1 VFRHYVALAVRN
13 VARAKLYAAISV
25 VGLAI
30 GFGAAALIG
39 LYVHDELTYD
49 RWLPNH
55 DRIFQVSASASTG
68 APSGV
73 GPSDLGKW
81 VEEEYPELEHV
92 TRLFR
97 DYQAFL
103 VPSDRTDFKAN
114 EQIVWADA
122 NVFGVFRLPVV
133 AGSLDGALDK
143 PDSLVL
149 SRRTAAKYFG
159 KPESAVGKTLLLNGQ
174 QPMVVTAVIAPL
186 PSSTHL
192 GTIDVLAAAHAP
204 YSPTALQDRTPITI
218 FGGKLWNSATYF
230 LLKPHEPI
238 EPLRESLKTLI
249 DRHAPLSVDAR
260 RKPSEI
266 WALTLR
272 PIGAI
277 HLSSNDLKNPDG
289 QALSAVYTVS
299 AIGLL
304 IVLVAS
310 INFVNL
316 LTALGVRRAL
326 EVGVRKA
333 LGAQRRDL
341 FKQFMTES
349 FLYVGVG
356 AAVGLGLAWLALK
369 PLNVFLQRTIDL
381 SMFAE
386 PRLIVGT
393 IAFLALVAF
402 LAGLYPAL
410 VLSAYRPAT
419 VTRGGRVSAGQAGVR
434 QVLVVLQFAILITLL
449 ISTVVTYRQMH
460 LGMREALR
468 QSTDPI
474 LLVRGCN
481 ETLKAEMLRARGVVA
496 AACSMG
502 APQWGFQL
510 GSAIKRGDREST
522 PMRYLPL
529 DFGFFELFGMK
540 LAAGRYWDPSLGTE
554 STPPDNVWKVPEA
567 IVVNETAARAL
578 GFGTPGE
585 AIGQVVTFSHL
596 FRQPAT
602 FTPAHDANIIGVVED
617 FQIGSVH
624 DAIPPAAFY
633 VDVGNANYLNLKL
646 DGRSTPEALDAIDRV
661 LKDYGGPAPPQKTFF
676 SASVQNMY
684 LGLLRQT
691 TLFSVFVLVAV
702 LIAVLGLIGLAAHAA
717 ASRTREI
724 GIRKA
729 LGGGRWTITRLL
741 LWQFSRPV
749 LLANLIA
756 WPVAYWAMSAWL
768 AGFAKHVALDWWLF
782 AGAAALTLA
791 VAIAAVLVHTWGMAG
806 TRPVTALRYE

>member
-1 VFRHYVALAVRN
+1 MLRHYVALALRN
-13 VARAKLYAAISV
+13 VARTKLYAAISV

-49 RWLPNH
+49 GWLPNH
-55 DRIFQVSASASTG
+55 ERIFQVSAASSTG
-68 APSGV
+68 QPSGV

-81 VEEEYPELEHV
+81 VEEEYPQLEHV

-97 DYQAFL
+97 DQAFF

-114 EQIVWADA
+114 EPMVWADA
-122 NVFGVFRLPVV
+122 NVFGVFQFPVV
-133 AGSLDGALDK
+133 AGSLDGALEK

-159 KPESAVGKTLLLNGQ
+159 KAESAVGKTLLLNGQ

-186 PSSTHL
+186 PSNTAL
-192 GTIDVLAAAHAP
+192 GTIDVIGAAHAP

-230 LLKPHEPI
+230 LLKPNERI
-238 EPLRESLKTLI
+238 EPVRESIKTLI
-249 DRHAPLSVDAR
+249 DRHAPMSVDAR

-266 WALTLR
+266 WSLTIR
-272 PIGAI
+272 PIGSI
-277 HLSSNDLKNPDG
+277 HLSSNDLKDPDG

-333 LGAQRRDL
+333 LGAQRSDL

-386 PRLIVGT
+386 PRLIAGT
-393 IAFLALVAF
+393 LVFLAVVAF

-434 QVLVVLQFAILITLL
+434 QVLVVVQFAILIALL
-449 ISTVVTYRQMH
+449 ISTVVTYRQMN

-481 ETLKAEMLRARGVVA
+481 DSLKAEMLRARGVLA

-510 GSAIKRGDREST
+510 GSAIRRADREPT
-522 PMRYLPL
+522 PTRYLGL

-554 STPPDNVWKVPEA
+554 SSPSDNVWKVPEA

-578 GFGTPGE
+578 GFGSPAE
-585 AIGQVVTFSHL
+585 AVGQVVTFSHL

-624 DAIPPAAFY
+624 DPIPPATFY
-633 VDVGNANYLNLKL
+633 VDVGNANYTNLKL
-646 DGRSTPEALDAIDRV
+646 DGRSTPEALDAVDRI
-661 LKDYGGPAPPQKTFF
+661 LKDYGGPAPPQKIFF
-676 SASVQNMY
+676 AASVQNMY
-684 LGLLRQT
+684 LGLKRQT
-691 TLFSVFVLVAV
+691 TLFSMFVGVAV
-702 LIAVLGLIGLAAHAA
+702 LIAVLGLVGLAAHAA

-756 WPVAYWAMSAWL
+756 WPAAYWAMSAWL
-768 AGFAKHVALDWWLF
+768 ASFAKHVALDWWLF
-782 AGAAALTLA
+782 AGAGALTLV
-791 VAIAAVLVHTWGMAG
+791 VAIAAVIVHTWGMAG
-806 TRPVTALRYE
+806 VRPVTALRYE

>member
-1 VFRHYVALAVRN
+1 MLRHYIALALRN

-55 DRIFQVSASASTG
+55 ERIFQVSAALSTG
-68 APSGV
+68 VPSGV

-81 VEEEYPELEHV
+81 VEEEYPQLEYV

-97 DYQAFL
+97 DQGYF
-103 VPSDRTDFKAN
+103 VPTDRTDFKSN
-114 EQIVWADA
+114 EVIHWADA
-122 NVFGVFRLPVV
+122 SVFGVFQFPVV

-159 KPESAVGKTLLLNGQ
+159 KAESAVGKTLLLNGQ

-186 PSSTHL
+186 PSNTHL

-230 LLKPHEPI
+230 LLKPNERI
-238 EPLRESLKTLI
+238 EPLRESVKTLI
-249 DRHAPLSVDAR
+249 DRHAPTSVDAR

-266 WALTLR
+266 WALTVR

-277 HLSSNDLKNPDG
+277 HLSSNDPKDPDG
-289 QALSAVYTVS
+289 QALSALYTVS

-333 LGAQRRDL
+333 LGAQRSDL

-356 AAVGLGLAWLALK
+356 AAVGMGLAWLALK
-369 PLNVFLQRTIDL
+369 SLNVFLQRTIDL
-381 SMFAE
+381 SMFADV
-386 PRLIVGT
+386 RVAAGT
-393 IAFLALVAF
+393 LLFLALVAF

-419 VTRGGRVSAGQAGVR
+419 VTRGGRVSSGQAGVR

-468 QSTDPI
+468 QNTDPI

-481 ETLKAEMLRARGVVA
+481 ETLKGEMLRARGVVA

-502 APQWGFQL
+502 VPQWGFQL
-510 GSAIKRGDREST
+510 GSAMKRGDREAT
-522 PMRYLPL
+522 PTRYLPL

-540 LAAGRYWDPSLGTE
+540 LAAGRYWDASLGTE

-578 GFGTPGE
+578 GFGSPTE
-585 AIGQVVTFSHL
+585 AIDQLVTFSHL

-602 FTPAHDANIIGVVED
+602 FTPAHDAKIIGVVED

-633 VDVGNANYLNLKL
+633 VDIGNANYLNLKL
-646 DGRSTPEALDAIDRV
+646 DGRSTPEALDAVDRV
-661 LKDYGGPAPPQKTFF
+661 LKDYGGPAPPQKVFF
-676 SASVQNMY
+676 AASVQNMY

-691 TLFSVFVLVAV
+691 TLFSAFVVIAV
-702 LIAVLGLIGLAAHAA
+702 LIAVLGLVGLAAHAA

-768 AGFAKHVALDWWLF
+768 AGFAKHVALEWWLF
-782 AGAAALTLA
+782 AGAGALTLA

>member
-1 VFRHYVALAVRN
+1 MLRHYVALALRN

-30 GFGAAALIG
+30 GFGAAALIA

-49 RWLPNH
+49 GWLPNH
-55 DRIFQVSASASTG
+55 DRIYQVSAASSTG

-81 VEEEYPELEHV
+81 VEQDYPQLEHV

-97 DYQAFL
+97 DQAFF

-114 EQIVWADA
+114 EPVVWADA
-122 NVFGVFRLPVV
+122 SVFSVFQFPVV
-133 AGSLDGALDK
+133 AGSLDGALER

-149 SRRTAAKYFG
+149 SRRTAEKYFG
-159 KPESAVGKTLLLNGQ
+159 KAESAVGKTLLLNGQ

-186 PSSTHL
+186 PSNTSL
-192 GTIDVLAAAHAP
+192 GTIDVVGAAHAP

-230 LLKPHEPI
+230 LLKPNEPI
-238 EPLRESLKTLI
+238 EPLRESIKTLI

-266 WALTLR
+266 WSLTIR
-272 PIGAI
+272 PVGAI

-289 QALSAVYTVS
+289 QALTAVYTVS

-333 LGAQRRDL
+333 LGAQRSDL

-369 PLNVFLQRTIDL
+369 PLNIFLRRTIDL

-386 PRLIVGT
+386 PGLIAGT
-393 IAFLALVAF
+393 LAFLALVAL

-419 VTRGGRVSAGQAGVR
+419 VTRGGRVSAGQAGVH
-434 QVLVVLQFAILITLL
+434 QVLVVLQFAILIALL
-449 ISTVVTYRQMH
+449 ISTVVTYRQMN

-468 QSTDPI
+468 QTTDPI

-481 ETLKAEMLRARGVVA
+481 DALKAEMLRAQGVMA

-510 GSAIKRGDREST
+510 GSAIKRGNREAT
-522 PMRYLPL
+522 PTRYLGL
-529 DFGFFELFGMK
+529 DFGFFELFDIK
-540 LAAGRYWDPSLGTE
+540 LAAGRLWDPSLGTE
-554 STPPDNVWKVPEA
+554 STPPDNVWRVPEA

-578 GFGTPGE
+578 GFGSPAE
-585 AIGQVVTFSHL
+585 AIGQIVTFSHL

-602 FTPAHDANIIGVVED
+602 FTPAHDANIIGVVQD
-617 FQIGSVH
+617 FQIGSVQ
-624 DAIPPAAFY
+624 DPIPPATFY

-661 LKDYGGPAPPQKTFF
+661 LKDYGGPAPPQKIFF
-676 SASVQNMY
+676 AASVQNMY
-684 LGLLRQT
+684 LGLQRQT
-691 TLFSVFVLVAV
+691 TLFSVFVAIAV
-702 LIAVLGLIGLAAHAA
+702 LIAVLGLVGLAAHAA

-756 WPVAYWAMSAWL
+756 WPAAYWAMSAWL
-768 AGFAKHVALDWWLF
+768 ASFAKHVGLEWWLF
-782 AGAAALTLA
+782 AGAGALTLV
-791 VAIAAVLVHTWGMAG
+791 VAIAAVLAHTWGMAG
-806 TRPVTALRYE
+806 VRPVTALRYE